1 MTALEIPA
9 PFKVSKIRPQLLAK
23 GKTSD
28 SLFRTDTLG
37 VGVQVVAPAEGE
49 TNLHAHPGTDSTWVV
64 LDGQATFYGTE
75 DDVELAVLDK
85 NEMILIPEASP
96 TGSSAAATIHW
107 SSCTSPR
114 APKTSCRACRA
125 RITSRPRSGTRIGA
139 TRMRFR
145 ERSSAI
151 SSSSGT

>member
-28 SLFRTDTLG
+28 SLVRTDTLG

-85 NEMILIPEASP
+85 NEMILIPEGEP
-96 TGSSAAATIHW
+96 YWFKCSSDDPLVILHIT
-107 SSCTSPR
+107 
-114 APKTSCRACRA
+114 A
-125 RITSRPRSGTRIGA
+125 RTKNFVQGMSRKDYKPAKEWYQDRGHPDAIPGA
-139 TRMRFR
+139 FF
-145 ERSSAI
+145 
-151 SSSSGT
+151 GD